1 MALIPVPKPPKNAY
15 DPNRPMGSL
24 LKSQVDHMREAES
37 KLPLKY
43 RSQIETYVKAV
54 RTEGEAA
61 RYIEA
66 VTKAIHLAHE
76 DAERDRR
83 APRPVP
89 VAKPVIE
96 IAAVADESAELK
108 PKRSRKRPPSK
119 SKKGAGAKRRRK

>member
-15 DPNRPMGSL
+15 DPDRPVGSL

-37 KLPLKY
+37 KLPLRY
-43 RSQIETYVKAV
+43 RSEIETYVKAV

-61 RYIEA
+61 RYIQA

-83 APRPVP
+83 APRPV
-89 VAKPVIE
+89 AKPVIE
-96 IAAVADESAELK
+96 IVAVADESAELK
-108 PKRSRKRPPSK
+108 PKRARKRTTSK
-119 SKKGAGAKRRRK
+119 SKKGTGAKRRRK

>member
-1 MALIPVPKPPKNAY
+1 
-15 DPNRPMGSL
+15 MGSL

-43 RSQIETYVKAV
+43 RNQIETYVKAV

-61 RYIEA
+61 RYIQA

-96 IAAVADESAELK
+96 IAAVADASELK
-108 PKRSRKRPPSK
+108 PKRTRKRPPSK
-119 SKKGAGAKRRRK
+119 SKKGAGPKRRRK